1 MKKTTYQP
9 PMVEAMEARVEH
21 GFAGSTPLTS
31 SSHQGFNDPTGH
43 GHEGFN
49 DPTSH
54 GHEGFGGDDLFN

>member
-43 GHEGFN
+43 GHEGF
-49 DPTSH
+49 
-54 GHEGFGGDDLFN
+54 GGDDLFN